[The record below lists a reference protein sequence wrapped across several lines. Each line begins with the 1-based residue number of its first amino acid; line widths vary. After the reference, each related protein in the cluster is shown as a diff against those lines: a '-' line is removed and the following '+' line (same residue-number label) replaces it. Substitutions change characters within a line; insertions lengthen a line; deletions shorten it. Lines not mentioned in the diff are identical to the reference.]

1 MALGVGAL
9 GVNLKRAFRTRSPPE
24 RRARHWD
31 PNFPPFPCGARAP
44 ETLSSVAVLGALAGR
59 ACEFSRP
66 SWE

>member
-31 PNFPPFPCGARAP
+31 PNFPHFPVWREGARDTKQRRSARSP
-44 ETLSSVAVLGALAGR
+44 RWKGV
-59 ACEFSRP
+59 
-66 SWE
+66 